1 MVRTRFAPSPTG
13 YLHIGGVRTA
23 LFNWLFARKHGG
35 QFILRIDDTD
45 AERNVAE
52 ALTPILHG
60 FRWLGI
66 DWDEGAA
73 IGGPNGPYYQSQKLE
88 RYQAAVREL
97 VKRGH
102 AYWDYAT
109 PEELK
114 AEREA
119 AEKEKRSWLY
129 SRRWMAQTAAD
140 RAHYES
146 EGRKAVVR
154 LKMPREAY
162 CEFDDHIRG
171 DMKVAWTTEQDHV
184 IQRADGSCLYNLASV
199 VDDFDMKITHVI
211 RAEEHLSNTPRQI
224 FILRSLG
231 YPQPEYAHLPFVAAP
246 GGKEKLSKRKLPEY
260 LKNSDFRSVYDRAVA
275 MVRAIGC
282 EPTAD
287 TFNPVI
293 VDFYEQLG
301 YLPHAILNYIVRL
314 GWSKD
319 DTGEIFTL
327 DEMIRDFS
335 LEGVG
340 KGAAAFDIKKLNAT
354 QEHYMQ
360 QVPLDRKVEM
370 CLPFL
375 VKAELI
381 DPADEAVPQRV
392 LQVIQAAAHRIVIAG
407 DILDYAYFFVADD
420 SLSYDEK
427 AFEKHL
433 RKPAGAKD
441 LLGDLGQ
448 LLAGLQVFDAAALE
462 GAVKTFAE
470 ARAVKLGQANQALRV
485 AITGKDTGFGT
496 YETLTL
502 LGKQRCLA
510 RIERAL
516 ARP

>member
-23 LFNWLFARKHGG
+23 LFNWLFARRHGG

-45 AERNVAE
+45 AERNVVE
-52 ALTPILHG
+52 ALAPILHG

-66 DWDEGAA
+66 DWDEGAE
-73 IGGPNGPYYQSQKLE
+73 IGGPNGPYYQSEKLQ

-97 VKRGH
+97 IERGC
-102 AYWDYAT
+102 AYEDQGA
-109 PEELK
+109 
-114 AEREA
+114 
-119 AEKEKRSWLY
+119 
-129 SRRWMAQTAAD
+129 
-140 RAHYES
+140 
-146 EGRKAVVR
+146 VR
-154 LKMPREAY
+154 LKMPREGY
-162 CEFDDHIRG
+162 CEFFDHVRLE
-171 DMKVAWTTEQDHV
+171 MKVPWSAEKDHV
-184 IQRADGSCLYNLASV
+184 IQRANGSCLYNLASV
-199 VDDFDMKITHVI
+199 VDDFDLKITHVI

-231 YPQPEYAHLPFVAAP
+231 YPQPEYAHLPVVAAP
-246 GGKEKLSKRKLPEY
+246 GGKEKLSKRKLPDY
-260 LKNSDFRSVYDRAVA
+260 LKNPDFRGAYDRALA
-275 MVRAIGC
+275 IARAIGLK
-282 EPTAD
+282 PSAD

-319 DTGEIFTL
+319 ETSEIFSR
-327 DEMIRDFS
+327 DEMIHDFS
-335 LEGVG
+335 LERVG
-340 KGAAAFDIKKLNAT
+340 GGAAAFDIKKLNAT

-375 VKAELI
+375 VRAKLI
-381 DPADEAVPQRV
+381 DPASETVRQRV
-392 LQVIQAAAHRIVIAG
+392 CQIIQAAAHRIVIAG
-407 DILDYAYFFVADD
+407 DVLDYAYFFVADD
-420 SLSYDEK
+420 ALAYDEK

-441 LLGDLGQ
+441 LLRDLGQ
-448 LLAGLQVFDAAALE
+448 LLSGLPVFDPAVLE
-462 GAVKTFAE
+462 GAVKALVE
-470 ARAVKLGQANQALRV
+470 ARGVKLGQANQAMRV
-485 AITGKDTGFGT
+485 AVTGKDTGFGT
-496 YETLTL
+496 YETLAL